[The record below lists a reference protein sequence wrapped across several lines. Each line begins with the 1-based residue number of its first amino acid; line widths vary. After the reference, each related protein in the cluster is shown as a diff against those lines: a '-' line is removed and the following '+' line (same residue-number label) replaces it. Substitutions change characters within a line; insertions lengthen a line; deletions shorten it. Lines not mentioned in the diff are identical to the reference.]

1 MKHSLFLG
9 LCLCSAV
16 VLTGCKSKESAYRQ
30 AYEKAKAQ
38 EMEAESNS
46 SVAVTPVEEV
56 EREVVVTPVTPVTP
70 PPARQQ
76 NTNTTVDHSD
86 VRTIAGGVT
95 VVNGSPLKAYS
106 VVVGSFLTQ
115 ANAEGLMSTLQG
127 EGYDARVVKTNETIN
142 GHTGWFRVVACS
154 FDDKPSAAQSRDRLK
169 AQPSYKGAWLLYNK

>member
-38 EMEAESNS
+38 EQAAESNS
-46 SVAVTPVEEV
+46 TVEVTPVEEV

-76 NTNTTVDHSD
+76 VTNTPVDHSD
-86 VRTIAGGVT
+86 VRTVAGVT
-95 VVNGSPLKAYS
+95 VVNGAPLKAYS
-106 VVVGSFLTQ
+106 VVLGSFQGQT
-115 ANAEGLMSTLQG
+115 NAEGLMMTLRN

-142 GHTGWFRVVACS
+142 GFTGWYRVVVSS
-154 FDDKPSAAQSRDRLK
+154 FDDKASAAELRDRLK
-169 AQPSYKGAWLLYNK
+169 TQPNYKAAWLLYNK

>member
-38 EMEAESNS
+38 EMGADANS
-46 SVAVTPVEEV
+46 TVEVNPVDAV

-70 PPARQQ
+70 PPARRQ
-76 NTNTTVDHSD
+76 NTSSLDHSD

-95 VVNGSPLKAYS
+95 VVNGTPLKAYS

-142 GHTGWFRVVACS
+142 GHTGWFRVVAAS